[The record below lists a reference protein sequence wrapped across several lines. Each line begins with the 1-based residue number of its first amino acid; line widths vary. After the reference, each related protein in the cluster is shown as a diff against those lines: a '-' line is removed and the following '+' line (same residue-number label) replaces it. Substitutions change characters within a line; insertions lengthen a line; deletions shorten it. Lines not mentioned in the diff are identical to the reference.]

1 MGPPIASGRFLV
13 EARQDK
19 RSGAALARAKA
30 AFGAV
35 PNLTK
40 VMANSPAT
48 LDGYVELAG
57 ALGGGLLGPEVS
69 ERIALLIAEE
79 NGCAY
84 CLSAHTYVAEQVL
97 RLPNDEIVAAREG
110 ESADPR
116 IRAVLR
122 LASAINRHRGTGGD
136 EDVQAAR
143 AAGVSD
149 GEIVEVIGH
158 VAANAFSN
166 YLAKTSR
173 VDIDFPPVSPRGSA
187 A

>member
-1 MGPPIASGRFLV
+1 MTALPAIDPTTAEP
-13 EARQDK
+13 EA
-19 RSGAALARAKA
+19 AEALARAKA

-57 ALGGGLLGPEVS
+57 ALSGGVLGPEVS
-69 ERIALLIAEE
+69 ERIAILIAEE

-84 CLSAHTYVAEQVL
+84 CLSAHTYVAERVL
-97 RLPNDEIVAAREG
+97 GLPDEEIVAAREG

-116 IRAVLR
+116 IRALLR
-122 LASAINRHRGTGGD
+122 LASAINRHRGTGA
-136 EDVQAAR
+136 EDDVEAAR

-149 GEIVEVIGH
+149 GEMVEVIGH